1 MCYNY
6 LYESRMSKVLDSLIK
21 LANIFG
27 IMSHIG
33 KNIKKIRTVRKL
45 SQQQFSELF
54 SLSRTS
60 VGAYEEE
67 RAEPK
72 IETLIQI
79 AHYFGL
85 SVDILLTKELSVN
98 DLYNIDVLNQRMD
111 KVHNIKPSN
120 VPKAMVAGVPLV
132 SAKKYVEYTVHH
144 KNKDF
149 LANLDRVNVPVS
161 GKGIMRAFEMQG
173 SEMEYHQHGLH
184 HGDILMCTQI
194 SLEEIERDH
203 ILVIVSQKNLII
215 RRVDSVEKEHI
226 KLISDDPNYP
236 NVLVDTSEVIEF
248 WRVRGKYST
257 YLNPPKLIE
266 EKLLRLEKRLEVL
279 EKKID

>member
-1 MCYNY
+1 
-6 LYESRMSKVLDSLIK
+6 MS
-21 LANIFG
+21 F
-27 IMSHIG
+27 IG

-72 IETLIQI
+72 VETLIQI

-85 SVDILLTKELSVN
+85 SIDVILTKELSVN
-98 DLYNIDVLNQRMD
+98 DLYNIDVLNQRLD
-111 KVHNIKPSN
+111 KAHNIKE
-120 VPKAMVAGVPLV
+120 PKERKAIGTGVPIV
-132 SAKKYVEYTVHH
+132 SVKKYVEYIVNH

-149 LANLDRVNVPVS
+149 LANLDRVNVPLDA
-161 GKGIMRAFEMQG
+161 KGVMRAFEMNG

-184 HGDILMCTQI
+184 HGDILMCTQSTADKI
-194 SLEEIERDH
+194 VVDQ
-203 ILVIVSQKNLII
+203 ILVIMTEKQITI
-215 RRVDSVEKEHI
+215 RRVELCDKKAI
-226 KLISDDPNYP
+226 KLVSDDPNYP
-236 NVLVDTSEVIEF
+236 AVDIDPKDVLEYWHVK
-248 WRVRGKYST
+248 GKYST
-257 YLNPPKLIE
+257 YLNPPKLVE

-279 EKKID
+279 EKKVK

>member
-1 MCYNY
+1 
-6 LYESRMSKVLDSLIK
+6 MS
-21 LANIFG
+21 F
-27 IMSHIG
+27 IG

-72 IETLIQI
+72 VETLIQI

-98 DLYNIDVLNQRMD
+98 DLYNIDVLNQRLD
-111 KVHNIKPSN
+111 KAHNIKSPAEVRN
-120 VPKAMVAGVPLV
+120 TGTGVPIISV
-132 SAKKYVEYTVHH
+132 KKYVEYIVNY

-149 LANLDRVNVPVS
+149 LANLDRVNVPMAN
-161 GKGIMRAFEMQG
+161 KGIMRAFEMNG

-184 HGDILMCTQI
+184 HGDILMCTQASADQI
-194 SLEEIERDH
+194 EINQ
-203 ILVIVSQKNLII
+203 ILVIVTEKEITI
-215 RRVDSVEKEHI
+215 RRVEFCDQNAI
-226 KLISDDPNYP
+226 KLVSDDPNYP
-236 NVLVDTSEVIEF
+236 SVNVSQKEVLEF

-257 YLNPPKLIE
+257 YLNPPKLVE
-266 EKLLRLEKRLEVL
+266 EKLLSLEKRLVAL
-279 EKKID
+279 EKKLK